1 MTVPNVDVNN
11 LNQMQGET
19 TEIERHFLFIGSGA
33 TNAGKLL
40 SINAQTD
47 FDTELGSA
55 DTPLKLNLMAA
66 RDNAGQ
72 NWTAAAFVLP
82 TDMDWMDAVRA
93 AQATQSFEAV
103 VVLEQAWDQA
113 AINAAEALNK
123 ELLATYSRWTFMLLA
138 VPGIRTEDDAED
150 ETLLAQGWPDYEAE
164 LTALQDG
171 IAAPSVGLVPQLW
184 PNLIGIYAGR
194 LCNRAVSVADSP
206 CRVKTGAL
214 VGLGDTPVDMDG
226 IALPRATLVTLSTN
240 RLSVPI
246 WYPDYDGVYWSD
258 GMQLDAE
265 GGDYQVIENLRVA
278 YKVSRRM
285 RLIAIPRLGDRS
297 FNSTPASTAANIV
310 YLGKPLREMSRVTTI
325 HGQPFPGDISPPKDG
340 DITITWLSKT
350 KVAIYVVVRTVDCP
364 KGITINI
371 ILDTSLTSEAQ
382 A

>member
-1 MTVPNVDVNN
+1 MTVPFVEVNN

-19 TEIERHFLFIGSGA
+19 AEIERHFLFIGSGV

-40 SINAQTD
+40 SVNAQTD
-47 FDTELGSA
+47 FDTALGTD
-55 DTPLKLNLMAA
+55 DTPLKLNLLAA

-72 NWTAAAFVLP
+72 NWTAGVFVLP
-82 TDMDWMDAVRA
+82 TDMEWMDAVRT

-103 VVLEQAWDQA
+103 VVLEQTWDEA

-138 VPGIRTEDDAED
+138 VPGIRTEDDTED

-164 LTALQDG
+164 LSALQDG
-171 IAAPSVGLVPQLW
+171 IAAPSVGLMPMLW
-184 PNLIGIYAGR
+184 PNLAGVYAGR
-194 LCNRAVSVADSP
+194 LCNRAVSIADSP

-226 IALPRATLVTLSTN
+226 IELPLATLVTLSTN
-240 RLSVPI
+240 RFSVPI

-297 FNSTPASTAANIV
+297 FNSTPQSTAANITS
-310 YLGKPLREMSRVTTI
+310 LGKPLREMSRVTTI
-325 HGQPFPGDISPPKDG
+325 NGQPFPGDISPPKDG
-340 DITITWLSKT
+340 DITITWTSKT
-350 KVAIYVVVRTVDCP
+350 RVSIYVVVRTVDCP

-371 ILDTSLTSEAQ
+371 ILDTSLTSEA